1 MEIGVI
7 LTKFRM
13 IGTAMNNA
21 RSSIIDN
28 WNNYSES
35 DKDDLKLDMDMIIE
49 ELKSISEVKGF
60 DA

>member
-7 LTKFRM
+7 LTKFRIM
-13 IGTAMNNA
+13 ETAVNNA

-35 DKDDLKLDMDMIIE
+35 DKSDLNLDMDMIIE

>member
-1 MEIGVI
+1 ME
-7 LTKFRM
+7 
-13 IGTAMNNA
+13 TAVNNA

-28 WNNYSES
+28 WNNYSDS
-35 DKDDLKLDMDMIIE
+35 DKDDLNLDMDMIIE

>member
-7 LTKFRM
+7 LTKFR
-13 IGTAMNNA
+13 IIETAVNNA

-28 WNNYSES
+28 WNNYSDS
-35 DKDDLKLDMDMIIE
+35 DKDDLNLDMDMIIE